1 MNSLKSSNLL
11 YIAVTALAM
20 FVLPASGAVAAA
32 EETAT
37 AGPAGVLDLE
47 LRSRSETVKGS
58 GHVQVVSKTCQWD
71 PKQTA
76 IIICDMWNMHHC
88 AAAERRTGELA
99 APMNEVVKAARAKGV
114 FIIHCPS
121 DCMKFYQGAP
131 QRKRAQEAPLAKA
144 PVPFKWNNEDR
155 AREPALPVTPGCSC
169 DTPQPCNT
177 GRQWTKEHDAIEI
190 AAEDAISDNGQEIYN
205 LLQARRID
213 NVIIMGVHTNVC
225 VLGRP
230 FGIRQMVYLGKNV
243 VLCRDLTDTYHR
255 DPGRH
260 FQGLEQVIEHVER
273 YWCPTITSASLTG
286 KPPFRFV
293 ADQPGG
299 AKPAASSNK

>member
-1 MNSLKSSNLL
+1 M
-11 YIAVTALAM
+11 
-20 FVLPASGAVAAA
+20 
-32 EETAT
+32 
-37 AGPAGVLDLE
+37 
-47 LRSRSETVKGS
+47 
-58 GHVQVVSKTCQWD
+58 
-71 PKQTA
+71 
-76 IIICDMWNMHHC
+76 
-88 AAAERRTGELA
+88 
-99 APMNEVVKAARAKGV
+99 
-114 FIIHCPS
+114 
-121 DCMKFYQGAP
+121 
-131 QRKRAQEAPLAKA
+131 
-144 PVPFKWNNEDR
+144 PFKWNNEDR

-273 YWCPTITSASLTG
+273 TGARQSPAHRSRASRRSASWRTTG
-286 KPPFRFV
+286 AARSPQRAAISSFHLRSTV
-293 ADQPGG
+293 AQYSEEP
-299 AKPAASSNK
+299 